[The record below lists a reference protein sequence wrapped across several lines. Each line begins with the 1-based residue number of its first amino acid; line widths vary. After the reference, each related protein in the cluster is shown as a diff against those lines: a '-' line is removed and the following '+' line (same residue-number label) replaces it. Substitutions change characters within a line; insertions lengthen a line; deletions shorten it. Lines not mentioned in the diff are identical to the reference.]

1 MHVIQLL
8 LVGIMLTYVVVA
20 QVTNL
25 LGKKQ
30 LFPIMMDQVFA
41 KKEFNLVLNLIGEC
55 GGKISWRRQILLS

>member
-1 MHVIQLL
+1 MR
-8 LVGIMLTYVVVA
+8 TYVVVA

-55 GGKISWRRQILLS
+55 GGKILWRRQILLS